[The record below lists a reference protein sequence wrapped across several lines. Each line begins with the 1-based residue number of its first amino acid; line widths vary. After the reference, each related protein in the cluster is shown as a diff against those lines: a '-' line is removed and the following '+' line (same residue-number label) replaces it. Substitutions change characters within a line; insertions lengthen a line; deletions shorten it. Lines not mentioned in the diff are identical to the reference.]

1 MIKIINFTTRNQPF
15 LLRSIYNLHMKGHI
29 LVAEDHEVVSWAYKL
44 LFQLH
49 FPELT
54 CTVTESWKDTEKEL
68 LRNDLSYDMVLL
80 DLQLSDINVVPK
92 VELLLEQ
99 YPQLKILVASTSPEK
114 IWGAGLLKLGVKGYF
129 DKSLPTEELVHAIK
143 TVLSGSTYSA
153 K

>member
-1 MIKIINFTTRNQPF
+1 M
-15 LLRSIYNLHMKGHI
+15 HMKGHI

-49 FPELT
+49 FPELI

-68 LRNDLSYDMVLL
+68 SRTDISYDMVLL

-92 VELLLEQ
+92 IEQ
-99 YPQLKILVASTSPEK
+99 LMEEHPELKILIASTSPEK
-114 IWGAGLLKLGVKGYF
+114 IWGAGLMKLGIKGYF

-143 TVLSGSTYSA
+143 TVFNGATYSS
-153 K
+153 KQ

>member
-1 MIKIINFTTRNQPF
+1 
-15 LLRSIYNLHMKGHI
+15 MKGHI

-49 FPELT
+49 FPDLA

-68 LRNDLSYDMVLL
+68 SRTDRHYEMVLL

-92 VELLLEQ
+92 VEQLLTDH
-99 YPQLKILVASTSPEK
+99 PALKILVASTSPEK
-114 IWGAGLLKLGVKGYF
+114 LWGAGLMKLGVKGYF

-143 TVLSGSTYSA
+143 TVLEGNLYKS

>member
-1 MIKIINFTTRNQPF
+1 
-15 LLRSIYNLHMKGHI
+15 MKGNI

-68 LRNDLSYDMVLL
+68 LCTDRNYTMVLL

-92 VELLLEQ
+92 IEQLLLQHPE
-99 YPQLKILVASTSPEK
+99 LKILVASTSPEK

-143 TVLSGSTYSA
+143 TVLGGATYSSR
-153 K
+153 

>member
-1 MIKIINFTTRNQPF
+1 ME
-15 LLRSIYNLHMKGHI
+15 GHI

-49 FPELT
+49 FPKLV

-68 LRNDLSYDMVLL
+68 YRTDRAYEMVLL

-92 VELLLEQ
+92 VEQLLTDL
-99 YPQLKILVASTSPEK
+99 PQLKILVASTSPEK
-114 IWGAGLLKLGVKGYF
+114 LWGSGLLKLGVKGYF
-129 DKSLPTEELVHAIK
+129 DKSAPTEELVHAIK
-143 TVLSGSTYSA
+143 TVLEGSVYKS